1 MFKCSCFIRINHNNL
16 TGLFC
21 EFIHNFNVGAG
32 HPDLGSSCGIPPP
45 AEHVIAWLEVLRHD
59 NVVLVEALLE
69 LVIIDRPL
77 VPPGAAL
84 RGGADTHVRLL
95 LRLPGSP
102 PWIMGSSRL
111 PGCLRV
117 PPVGHVIGELK
128 NVLPKALLSEA
139 FLAGGGHLTEPV
151 VVSAP
156 MVDRHKAHRH
166 NAAASPLG
174 RLCLGEVYVDG
185 PAAIGPGSAI
195 PIWRWQA
202 HGACWAVVRDVSV
215 VRTAKGVATMD
226 AAPFPK
232 FSCIARKCPWVFFF
246 CAPPRGSSYMSL
258 TCWWMLG
265 AVVKVVVGSVM
276 VGLPSMRLF
285 QTSSRGRAYPSC
297 QIGGHTMPP
306 CPRTL
311 DTPARTKIGNISVA
325 TISVETR

>member
-59 NVVLVEALLE
+59 NAVLVEALLE

-84 RGGADTHVRLL
+84 RVGADTHVRLL

-117 PPVGHVIGELK
+117 PPVSHVIGELK

-151 VVSAP
+151 VVSAT
-156 MVDRHKAHRH
+156 MVDRHKTHRH
-166 NAAASPLG
+166 DAPASPLG
-174 RLCLGEVYVDG
+174 RPCLGEVYVDG

-195 PIWRWQA
+195 PIWGWEA
-202 HGACWAVVRDVSV
+202 HRACWAVVRDVSI
-215 VRTAKGVATMD
+215 VRTAIGVAAMD
-226 AAPFPK
+226 AATFPK
-232 FSCIARKCPWVFFF
+232 FSCKTGKCPGVLLFR
-246 CAPPRGSSYMSL
+246 APPSGSSYMSL
-258 TCWWMLG
+258 AWWWMLG
-265 AVVKVVVGSVM
+265 AVLKVVVGSVM
-276 VGLPSMRLF
+276 
-285 QTSSRGRAYPSC
+285 Q
-297 QIGGHTMPP
+297 
-306 CPRTL
+306 
-311 DTPARTKIGNISVA
+311 
-325 TISVETR
+325 